1 VTEQQPCQITE
12 YANAAVRWMHQRS
25 LTADSRLDC
34 FETSL
39 KSHWR
44 NSRFLLDARSA
55 NDSICSL
62 PQHVSQPSRG
72 ARGGLPTCTRT
83 CPPAF
88 RSKA

>member
-44 NSRFLLDARSA
+44 NSRFLLGCPVSKRLHLLAAPTCVSA
-55 NDSICSL
+55 
-62 PQHVSQPSRG
+62 QSRG
-72 ARGGLPTCTRT
+72 KGRLANMYSHMPSSL
-83 CPPAF
+83 
-88 RSKA
+88 SI

>member
-55 NDSICSL
+55 NDSMLAAPTC
-62 PQHVSQPSRG
+62 VSAQSRG
-72 ARGGLPTCTRT
+72 KGRLANMYSHMPSSL
-83 CPPAF
+83 